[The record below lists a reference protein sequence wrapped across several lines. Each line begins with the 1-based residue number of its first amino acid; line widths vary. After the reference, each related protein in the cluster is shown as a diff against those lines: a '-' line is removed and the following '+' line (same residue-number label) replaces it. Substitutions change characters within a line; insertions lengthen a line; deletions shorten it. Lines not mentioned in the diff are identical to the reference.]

1 MMMNKA
7 RLEPEEIRKAI
18 VKAALDVANNRGWD
32 AVTVRR
38 VADEIGYAAPIIY
51 QYFSSKKAMLRA
63 IAEDGYEQLGNEIR
77 QAAIS
82 AEADNAQRFRAIGMA
97 YYTFAKRNFPVYQL
111 MHEPLLYGE
120 PDEPMVSADALF
132 EFMCQEMNT
141 LAGASLSPN
150 EAVTRT
156 FQAWSTM
163 HGLIMIE
170 ANCSFKKGLLHPTD
184 VIERFG
190 EDFLQAIKRS
200 KK

>member
-1 MMMNKA
+1 MKKV
-7 RLEPEEIRKAI
+7 RLKPEEIRQAI
-18 VKAALDVANNRGWD
+18 MKAAVDVANTSGWH

-63 IAEDGYEQLGNEIR
+63 IAEKGYEQLGDEIR
-77 QAAIS
+77 WA
-82 AEADNAQRFRAIGMA
+82 AEAAKIDSAKRFRAIGIA
-97 YYTFAKRNFPVYQL
+97 YYTFAKQNFPVYQL
-111 MHEPLLYGE
+111 MHEPMLYSE
-120 PDEPMVSADALF
+120 ADEPMVSADALF
-132 EFMCQEMNT
+132 EFMCQEMNN
-141 LAGASLSPN
+141 LAGQSLPAK
-150 EAVTRT
+150 EAITRT

-190 EDFLQAIKRS
+190 EDLLHAIKTT
-200 KK
+200 KKA

>member
-1 MMMNKA
+1 MNKT
-7 RLEPEEIRKAI
+7 RLEPEEIRNAI
-18 VKAALDVANNRGWD
+18 IKAALDVANSNGWD

-63 IAEDGYEQLGNEIR
+63 IAEEGYEQLGNEIR
-77 QAAIS
+77 QAANITETDS
-82 AEADNAQRFRAIGMA
+82 AQRFRAIGMA
-97 YYTFAKRNFPVYQL
+97 YYTFAKRNLPVYQL

-120 PDEPMVSADALF
+120 PDEPMVSADTLF

-141 LAGASLSPN
+141 LAGKSLSPK

-156 FQAWSTM
+156 FQAWATM

-170 ANCSFKKGLLHPTD
+170 ANCSFKKGLLRPTD